1 MFDMDMDASQ
11 WRTADAINSAMLRV
25 YNYMLLAVLTSG
37 AVAGAVASSVPLMQ
51 FLFTGWMAYV
61 VIFLP
66 LLAVIAMSI
75 ALNAEPPRGVA
86 LAMLLGYAALMGV
99 SLAAIFYVYTLGSI
113 VMAFVST
120 SVLFGTMSLYGYFTR
135 RSLESMGQFLFVGLI
150 AVIIASLINIFVGSS
165 VMTMVIS
172 AISIVIF
179 LGLTAYEIGRAHV

>member
-86 LAMLLGYAALMGV
+86 LAML
-99 SLAAIFYVYTLGSI
+99 
-113 VMAFVST
+113 
-120 SVLFGTMSLYGYFTR
+120 
-135 RSLESMGQFLFVGLI
+135 
-150 AVIIASLINIFVGSS
+150 
-165 VMTMVIS
+165 
-172 AISIVIF
+172 
-179 LGLTAYEIGRAHV
+179 